1 MLIELQKIFVL
12 DTNVILHDSRCI
24 EDFAEHDV
32 MIPITV
38 LEELD
43 RFKRGNEDIHF
54 QARRFL
60 RTLDSMVG
68 SLVSEDGVPRGP
80 GLGQLRVVWTP
91 DLDERVKNA
100 FIHDT
105 PDHRILGTALTLQR
119 NFSDRKVVLVSKDIN
134 LRMKAKSVGLI
145 AEDYEADKLSSVDGL
160 YKGKRVIDGVE
171 SDEMKC
177 FLGHRPSVASMEVP
191 KINNPVPNENFIY
204 RNGSRSLLLHYSGEE
219 DVYRVI
225 PKRAAYGIKPRNAEQ
240 HFALNALLDDEIK
253 LVTLS
258 GRAGTGKT
266 LLALASALEAHQ
278 RYEQILLARP
288 IVPLSNRDL
297 GYLPGD
303 IDAKLE
309 PYMQPLFDNL
319 KVIRNQFRGAE
330 KKLEVIDRMLHDE
343 SLLITPLS
351 YIRGRSLQST
361 YFIIDEAQNL
371 TPLEVKTVITR
382 AAEGTKI
389 VLTGDMNQI
398 AQPYLDSL
406 SNGLSYLIDRMVGQ
420 SIYAHVTL
428 EKGERSALA
437 DLASDLL

>member
-1 MLIELQKIFVL
+1 MAAASKIFVL

-43 RFKRGNEDIHF
+43 QFKRGSEDIHF

-60 RTLDSMVG
+60 RALDSIVG
-68 SLVSEDGVPRGP
+68 SLVSDEGVPRGV
-80 GLGQLRVVWTP
+80 GLGMLRVVWTP
-91 DLDERVKNA
+91 DLDDRVKKA

-105 PDHRILGTALTLQR
+105 ADNRILGTALSLQKQ
-119 NFSDRKVVLVSKDIN
+119 NPDRKVVLVSKDIN
-134 LRMKAKSVGLI
+134 LRMKARSVGLI
-145 AEDYEADKLSSVDGL
+145 AEDYEADKLASVDAL
-160 YKGKRVIDGVE
+160 YTGKRVIEGVTSE
-171 SDEMKC
+171 EMKC
-177 FLGHRPSVASMEVP
+177 FMGQRDSVCSSSVLR
-191 KINNPVPNENFIY
+191 IQDPVPNENFIY
-204 RNGSRSLLLHYSGEE
+204 RNGTRSLLLQYQGDADEF
-219 DVYRVI
+219 RVI
-225 PKRAAYGIKPRNAEQ
+225 QKHSAYGIQPRNAEQ
-240 HFALNALLDDEIK
+240 HFALNALLDDRVK

-266 LLALASALEAHQ
+266 LLALASALEAHH

-303 IDAKLE
+303 VNAKLE

-319 KVIRNQFRGAE
+319 KVIRNQFRPSE
-330 KKLEVIDRMLHDE
+330 KKQETIDRLLRE
-343 SLLITPLS
+343 ERLLITPLS

-361 YFIIDEAQNL
+361 FFIIDEAQNL
-371 TPLEVKTVITR
+371 TPHEVKTVITR
-382 AAEGTKI
+382 AAAGTKI
-389 VLTGDMNQI
+389 VLTGDMHQI
-398 AQPYLDSL
+398 DQPYLDSL

-420 SIYAHVTL
+420 SIYSHVTL

-437 DLASDLL
+437 DLASELL